1 MSYEIRFEQKD
12 TYLHATVTGTNSRD
26 NVLAYM
32 ADISRE
38 CDRRQCFRV
47 LIEER
52 LDGPR
57 LATLDIFAIASEGS
71 LRVLGMFE
79 AVAYVD
85 VYGGELMDFA
95 DDPRFFVRW
104 DWQVDDLAIW
114 DERSTMHR
122 VDASHWPEPRRM
134 RRCTIS

>member
-12 TYLHATVTGTNSRD
+12 TYLHAIVTGRNSRES
-26 NVLAYM
+26 VLAYM
-32 ADISRE
+32 ADITQE

-71 LRVLGMFE
+71 MRALGMFE

-85 VYGGELMDFA
+85 VNGGELMDFA
-95 DDPRFFVRW
+95 EDVAVNRGMPVAIFRSAADAENWISKQQTVSEDD
-104 DWQVDDLAIW
+104 
-114 DERSTMHR
+114 EM
-122 VDASHWPEPRRM
+122 PE
-134 RRCTIS
+134 S

>member
-71 LRVLGMFE
+71 MRALGGGIRVESELGAGSKITLVFP
-79 AVAYVD
+79 AA
-85 VYGGELMDFA
+85 
-95 DDPRFFVRW
+95 
-104 DWQVDDLAIW
+104 
-114 DERSTMHR
+114 
-122 VDASHWPEPRRM
+122 
-134 RRCTIS
+134 